1 MSVAWTSKLALAAGL
16 AMLPATGWAQSVK
29 ISYLTH
35 WSPETVA
42 LLEAAAKDY
51 AKTNP
56 DVSVTVRAVP
66 FGDLLTTLRSQGGGA
81 DGPTIGGIYD
91 LWLPEL
97 AHDKLVAPAPEAVAG
112 EVKGA
117 WPAGVVSAASV
128 EGKLYG
134 IPNEI
139 DVYALNYNKALF
151 EKAGIAAPPKTW
163 DELKDAARK
172 LTDKAA
178 GQQGFGMIN
187 SWAAGVVHPFASLL
201 VSNGG
206 ELVKD
211 GKPAL
216 DSAQAGQTFQLYEDL
231 IKSGASDPS
240 MATADAN
247 TTGPFLDNFV
257 SGKTGMIIM
266 ANWWESALKTGMGD
280 KFSNIATA
288 PIPVGPSGDKP
299 HSISYS
305 WMTVVNAKASEAD
318 QKAAWDFLA
327 WLNSPK
333 SGKNGASAMSDI
345 LMSMGIL
352 PSRTS
357 DIEAHKDKL
366 GSAFLSGYVSVLADA
381 RPFPV
386 VRGGQEFSESLQQ
399 TLEAL
404 QYGQV
409 SAKDAQTNA
418 QTDATSILERAAK

>member
-1 MSVAWTSKLALAAGL
+1 MKLAWTLKYAVAASLAVI
-16 AMLPATGWAQSVK
+16 PASAWADAVK

-42 LLEAAAKDY
+42 LLEAAAKEY
-51 AKTNP
+51 AKANP
-56 DVSVTVRAVP
+56 DVTITVRAVP

-81 DGPTIGGIYD
+81 EGATIAGIYD

-97 AHDKLVAPAPEAVAG
+97 VRDKLVAPAPDAVAS

-117 WPAGVVSAASV
+117 WPAGIVSAASV
-128 EGKLYG
+128 GGTLYG
-134 IPNEI
+134 VPNEI

-151 EKAGIAAPPKTW
+151 KEAGIAAPPKTW
-163 DELKDAARK
+163 DELKEDARK

-178 GQQGFGMIN
+178 GRQGFGMIN
-187 SWAAGVVHPFASLL
+187 SWAAGVVHPFGSLL
-201 VSNGG
+201 ASNGG
-206 ELVKD
+206 DLVAD

-216 DSAQAGQTFQLYEDL
+216 DSKQAGETFQLYEDL
-231 IKSGASDPS
+231 IKSGSSDPA

-266 ANWWESALKTGMGD
+266 ANWWESALKGGMGD
-280 KFSNIATA
+280 KFADIATA
-288 PIPVGPSGDKP
+288 PIPMGPNGDKP
-299 HSISYS
+299 RSISYS
-305 WMTVVNAKASEAD
+305 WMTVVNAGAGAAE

-327 WLNSPK
+327 WLDSPK
-333 SGKNGASAMSDI
+333 SGQNGGSAMAGI

-352 PSRTS
+352 PSRSS
-357 DIEAHKDKL
+357 DVEAYKDKL
-366 GSAFLSGYVSVLADA
+366 GSPFLAGYVSVLADA
-381 RPFPV
+381 KPFPV
-386 VRGGQEFSESLQQ
+386 VLGGQEFTESLQH

-409 SAKDAQTNA
+409 SAKDAQANA
-418 QTDATSILERAAK
+418 QADAASILERAAK

>member
-1 MSVAWTSKLALAAGL
+1 MKLAWTLKYAVAAGL
-16 AMLPATGWAQSVK
+16 SLMPAAAWADAVN

-42 LLEAAAKDY
+42 LLETAAKEY

-56 DVSVTVRAVP
+56 DVTVTVRAVP

-81 DGPTIGGIYD
+81 DGATIAGIYD

-97 AHDKLVAPAPEAVAG
+97 VRDKLVSPAPDAVAG

-117 WPAGVVSAASV
+117 WPAGIVSAASV
-128 EGKLYG
+128 GGTLYG

-151 EKAGIAAPPKTW
+151 QEAGIAGPPKTW
-163 DELKDAARK
+163 AEFKDAAAK
-172 LTDKAA
+172 LTKKDA

-201 VSNGG
+201 ASNGG
-206 ELVKD
+206 ELVTD

-216 DSAQAGQTFQLYEDL
+216 DSKQAGETFQLYEDL
-231 IKSGASDPS
+231 IKSGASDPA

-266 ANWWESALKTGMGD
+266 ANWWESALKGGMGD
-280 KFSNIATA
+280 KFANIATA

-299 HSISYS
+299 RSISYS
-305 WMTVVNAKASEAD
+305 WMTVVNAGAGEAE

-333 SGKNGASAMSDI
+333 SGQNGGSAMSGI

-352 PSRTS
+352 PSRSS
-357 DIEAHKDKL
+357 DVEAYKDKL
-366 GSAFLSGYVSVLADA
+366 GSEFLAGYVSVLADA
-381 RPFPV
+381 KPFPV
-386 VRGGQEFSESLQQ
+386 VLGGQEFSEALQK

-409 SAKDAQTNA
+409 SAKDAQANA